1 MHRHDVAAPAAW
13 PGAPARDSLPEVVVL
28 MGIGRRAVYLAVV
41 LSAVAVAAQVSWV
54 FGAAVA
60 GLVVWAEANRCSFW
74 R

>member
-1 MHRHDVAAPAAW
+1 
-13 PGAPARDSLPEVVVL
+13 
-28 MGIGRRAVYLAVV
+28 MGIGRRAVYLAVM